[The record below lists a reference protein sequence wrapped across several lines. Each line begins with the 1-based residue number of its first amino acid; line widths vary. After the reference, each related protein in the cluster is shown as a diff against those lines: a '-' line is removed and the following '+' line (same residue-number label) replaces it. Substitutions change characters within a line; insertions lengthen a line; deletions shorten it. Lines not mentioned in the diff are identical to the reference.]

1 MEGASPACGHA
12 RAVGWQAHAS
22 ATRAPTCVHGDVI
35 ASDNLCGSRDYQCAN
50 QGWPKSPERHLVEHP
65 LGPHIYL
72 KLTIRFYCG
81 RPRTIFFR
89 EISRIAAH
97 RICVLCDSERPP
109 WAARHCASPSAS
121 GSGSTAA
128 YYFKF
133 KYGTASHS
141 CCYHFDLIQLK
152 APAAGRRAQRAEA
165 QSRRITSS
173 HTSPSHPRGGR
184 HTLHRLLDRKVGHA
198 AAGGQAG

>member
-72 KLTIRFYCG
+72 KLTICFYCG
-81 RPRTIFFR
+81 RPRTIFFEKFLESQR
-89 EISRIAAH
+89 TESVCSAILSDHPGQPGTVPVPVPVAA
-97 RICVLCDSERPP
+97 
-109 WAARHCASPSAS
+109 AALLRTILNS
-121 GSGSTAA
+121 ST
-128 YYFKF
+128 
-133 KYGTASHS
+133 G
-141 CCYHFDLIQLK
+141 
-152 APAAGRRAQRAEA
+152 
-165 QSRRITSS
+165 
-173 HTSPSHPRGGR
+173 
-184 HTLHRLLDRKVGHA
+184 LLATHA
-198 AAGGQAG
+198 AITLI